1 MTTLTTATAPTTT
14 TPARQL
20 GPLEAVLVPVGYLAL
35 MIGGGIAFAAALAGG
50 NLDGVG
56 ISLLTA
62 LVTFGTVG
70 LTLAVRVRSL
80 APLLLHAPGTRWL
93 WTGLGV
99 GVALRLLAFVI
110 FGLWIAFTGDAWNP
124 HQDLAD
130 SAALGGWS
138 FVAILALGGL
148 VIPFAEELLFRG
160 VLFGALRRYGPV
172 LAGLVSATVFGLAHV
187 WPPLVL
193 FAFVVG
199 VVHAWMRERSGSI
212 WPAVVSHAVVN
223 TLSIVMIALV
233 A

>member
-1 MTTLTTATAPTTT
+1 
-14 TPARQL
+14 
-20 GPLEAVLVPVGYLAL
+20 
-35 MIGGGIAFAAALAGG
+35 MIGGGIAFALAGG

-70 LTLAVRVRSL
+70 LTLAVRVRSF
-80 APLLLHAPGTRWL
+80 APLLLRAPGTRWL

-110 FGLWIAFTGDAWNP
+110 SALWIAFTGDAWNP

-212 WPAVVSHAVVN
+212 WPAVISHAVVN
-223 TLSIVMIALV
+223 TLSIVMIALI

>member
-1 MTTLTTATAPTTT
+1 MTTLTTATAPATT

-20 GPLEAVLVPVGYLAL
+20 GPIDAVLVPVGYLAL
-35 MIGGGIAFAAALAGG
+35 MIGGGIAFALTGG

-70 LTLAVRVRSL
+70 LTLAVRVRSF
-80 APLLLHAPGTRWL
+80 APLLLRAPGTRWL
-93 WTGLGV
+93 WAGLGA

-110 FGLWIAFTGDAWNP
+110 FSLWMAITGDAWNP

-199 VVHAWMRERSGSI
+199 VVHAWLRERSGSI
-212 WPAVVSHAVVN
+212 WPAVVSQPWS
-223 TLSIVMIALV
+223 TRSRSS
-233 A
+233 

>member
-1 MTTLTTATAPTTT
+1 MTTLTAATAPTTT
-14 TPARQL
+14 TPTRRP
-20 GPLEAVLVPVGYLAL
+20 GWIEAALVPVGYLAL
-35 MIGGGIAFAAALAGG
+35 MIGAGVGLAVAGWQP
-50 NLDGVG
+50 DGVG
-56 ISLLTA
+56 IALLTA

-80 APLLLHAPGTRWL
+80 APLQLRAPGVRWL
-93 WTGLGV
+93 WTGLAV

-110 FGLWIAFTGDAWNP
+110 TALWIALTGDAWNP

-138 FVAILALGGL
+138 LVAILALAGL
-148 VIPFAEELLFRG
+148 VIPLAEELLFRG
-160 VLFGALRRYGPV
+160 VLYGALRRYGPV
-172 LAGLVSATVFGLAHV
+172 LAGLVSATLFGLAHV

-193 FAFVVG
+193 FAFLVG

-223 TLSIVMIALV
+223 TLSIAMIALM

>member
-14 TPARQL
+14 TPTRQL
-20 GPLEAVLVPVGYLAL
+20 GRLEAALVPVGYVAL
-35 MIGGGIAFAAALAGG
+35 MIGGGIAFALAGG

-70 LTLAVRVRSL
+70 LTLAVRVRSF
-80 APLLLHAPGTRWL
+80 APLLLRAPGTRWL

-110 FGLWIAFTGDAWNP
+110 SALWIAFTGDAWNQ

-160 VLFGALRRYGPV
+160 VLFGPCAATGRCSPGWSARPSSGLPTSGRRWSSSPSSSVWYTPGC
-172 LAGLVSATVFGLAHV
+172 GSAPA
-187 WPPLVL
+187 
-193 FAFVVG
+193 
-199 VVHAWMRERSGSI
+199 RSG
-212 WPAVVSHAVVN
+212 PP
-223 TLSIVMIALV
+223 
-233 A
+233 

>member
-14 TPARQL
+14 APARQL
-20 GPLEAVLVPVGYLAL
+20 GSLEAALVPVGYVAL
-35 MIGGGIAFAAALAGG
+35 MIGGGIAFALAGG

-70 LTLAVRVRSL
+70 LTLAVRVRSFT
-80 APLLLHAPGTRWL
+80 PLLLRAPGTRWL

-110 FGLWIAFTGDAWNP
+110 SALWIAFTGDAWNP

-160 VLFGALRRYGPV
+160 VLYGPC
-172 LAGLVSATVFGLAHV
+172 AATGRCSPGSSARPSSGSPTSGRRWSSSPSSWGSCTPGCGSA
-187 WPPLVL
+187 P
-193 FAFVVG
+193 A
-199 VVHAWMRERSGSI
+199 RSGPPWS
-212 WPAVVSHAVVN
+212 P
-223 TLSIVMIALV
+223 TR
-233 A
+233 

>member
-1 MTTLTTATAPTTT
+1 
-14 TPARQL
+14 
-20 GPLEAVLVPVGYLAL
+20 
-35 MIGGGIAFAAALAGG
+35 
-50 NLDGVG
+50 
-56 ISLLTA
+56 
-62 LVTFGTVG
+62 
-70 LTLAVRVRSL
+70 VRVRSF
-80 APLLLHAPGTRWL
+80 APLLLRAPGTRWL

-110 FGLWIAFTGDAWNP
+110 SALWIAFTGDAWNP

-130 SAALGGWS
+130 SALGGWS

-212 WPAVVSHAVVN
+212 WPAVISHAVVN
-223 TLSIVMIALV
+223 TLSIVMIALI

>member
-14 TPARQL
+14 TPTRQL
-20 GPLEAVLVPVGYLAL
+20 GRLEAALVPVGYVAL
-35 MIGGGIAFAAALAGG
+35 MIGGGIAFALAGG

-70 LTLAVRVRSL
+70 LTLAVHVRSV
-80 APLLLHAPGTRWL
+80 APLLLRAPGTRWL

-110 FGLWIAFTGDAWNP
+110 SALWIAFTGDAWNP

-172 LAGLVSATVFGLAHV
+172 LAGLVSATLFGVAHV

-212 WPAVVSHAVVN
+212 WPAVISHAVVN